1 MALVNDID
9 KVSTFFENPARLNI
23 LEKITKSVK
32 DRSELIVL
40 SGKSGTGKS
49 VLMDR
54 VINSLH
60 DEILPLIFWH
70 QSSTFEEMLTEIFE
84 QINFIDSNSQ
94 NALVEQK
101 TKTTALTQYI
111 NQQHEL
117 KPPVVIIIKAAQTI
131 PVDSLIQL
139 LQLAKPNTNTNMLFS
154 LVMIGSPELTK
165 LVAKRKVAKLT
176 GNKVGFYRLDPLGLL
191 EIKAFGRMRLAQYK
205 FKEEELFSP
214 QMLATIL
221 AKTQGLLKLLDSLF
235 DLVILFS
242 SSDNDITLASFNV
255 GIDFFSRSILP
266 SLLKSK
272 SSFENPLNDPNE
284 QTNKGLVSSLRDK
297 VTRLFSDFTQ
307 DTSTK
312 DNQTAQEQL
321 VDDELFLRQFTAS
334 KILPSNDQLPQVL
347 VKNLDNLNKL
357 TIESKL
363 PYSDFRTIP
372 SQDLVD
378 ADDAPLSLSDCYQPG
393 LVGISGHQKDAIEAI
408 PDEHSIQESGNQ
420 VDTELMDGHK
430 SHNNQ
435 DAENPLLPTVI
446 HAPIQENF
454 MNRSAKLNNVLKS
467 LRDLSPDIEA
477 AAMIS
482 EDGLIIASALPQD
495 LDETRVG
502 GMSATLLSLG
512 TRSSA
517 VLKRGKVAEV
527 IVRGEQGYTVL
538 INAGRGTLLLTVTNE
553 NAKLGLVFFD
563 MQEAIEKLAEIL

>member
-1 MALVNDID
+1 MALVNDSD

-23 LEKITKSVK
+23 LEMITKSVK

-101 TKTTALTQYI
+101 TKTTAFTQYI

-117 KPPVVIIIKAAQTI
+117 KQPVVIIIKAAQTI
-131 PVDSLIQL
+131 PVDSLSQL

-165 LVAKRKVAKLT
+165 LVAKCKVAKLT

-272 SSFENPLNDPNE
+272 SSSENPLNDPNE

-347 VKNLDNLNKL
+347 VKNLDSLNEL

-363 PYSDFRTIP
+363 PHSGFQTIP

-378 ADDAPLSLSDCYQPG
+378 ADDAPSSLSDGYQPG
-393 LVGISGHQKDAIEAI
+393 LVGISGHQKDAIKAI
-408 PDEHSIQESGNQ
+408 PDEHNIQESGNQ
-420 VDTELMDGHK
+420 VDTELMDKHK

-435 DAENPLLPTVI
+435 VAENPLLPTVI

-482 EDGLIIASALPQD
+482 EDGLIIASAL
-495 LDETRVG
+495 
-502 GMSATLLSLG
+502 
-512 TRSSA
+512 
-517 VLKRGKVAEV
+517 VLA
-527 IVRGEQGYTVL
+527 
-538 INAGRGTLLLTVTNE
+538 A
-553 NAKLGLVFFD
+553 
-563 MQEAIEKLAEIL
+563 